1 MICRNA
7 LCPSPNHS
15 VPPPRGPA
23 GSLASAAS
31 GPQFIARNTTQVK
44 IAVNA
49 KNEALITYRTGW
61 PAQANPGV

>member
-1 MICRNA
+1 
-7 LCPSPNHS
+7 
-15 VPPPRGPA
+15 VPIAESLGAAATWTAA
-23 GSLASAAS
+23 GSLAGAAS